1 MFPNENKSLCE
12 EGINI
17 SKRQAS
23 ILVALFLFLGL
34 SVFIVGY
41 FLGKKSMLDSLTDS
55 FEQEIEKLDQSLERT
70 AANQFD
76 GAPDTSEI
84 NQSFAFDNSQQN
96 ESNNEIALEE
106 LPALPEDA
114 VKTSQESSS
123 ADREKSKEAPVAVF
137 AQLIGFGAKH
147 SATAFKKRLENKN
160 VDVVIKTRSSRTSKG
175 KKRTWYQAVTPVF
188 SSFEELDQVV
198 KKIQKL
204 EFIRTKDINIV
215 HIKEQEDK
223 V

>member
-1 MFPNENKSLCE
+1 MFPNENKSSCE

-34 SVFIVGY
+34 SVFIIGY

-55 FEQEIEKLDQSLERT
+55 FEQEIENFDRSTENAPRL
-70 AANQFD
+70 D
-76 GAPDTSEI
+76 GAPDLSAV
-84 NQSFAFDNSQQN
+84 NKSFALDRTKEEQIEEAAQVADMTLKN
-96 ESNNEIALEE
+96 EVEKNVEVKKTK
-106 LPALPEDA
+106 DA
-114 VKTSQESSS
+114 QVN
-123 ADREKSKEAPVAVF
+123 VF
-137 AQLIGFGAKH
+137 AQLIGFGAKR
-147 SATAFKKRLENKN
+147 SATAFKKRLESKN
-160 VDVVIKTRSSRTSKG
+160 VPVIIKTRSSRTSKG
-175 KKRTWYQAVTPVF
+175 KKRTWYQAVTPTYN
-188 SSFEELDQVV
+188 SFEELDQIV

-215 HIKEQEDK
+215 HVKEQEDK